1 METVMRFVAL
11 FRPIALAGFIAS
23 LASADLRAADAGI
36 TGTRVPLPTGPNA
49 IGTFSVRLTD
59 AARSNP
65 FLKDGSHRELMVRFW
80 YPAVRTSGCAP
91 AEYISPK
98 VRAYLSE
105 SLGIPAF
112 DIRTNSCRE
121 APVLAGRHP
130 VIIASHGYTGMYTDY
145 TFLFEDL
152 ASRGYVVASIA
163 HAYESTALELPDG
176 KLITSRF
183 GTYLIENTLRMDDS
197 WLKMATSIRQADLR
211 FVCAELSRWSE
222 RGGPLFGKLDLSRI
236 GVLGH
241 SLGADTA
248 MTGLRLQLEIKAAL
262 LLDPIALSKSATA
275 GSNKPVMLVNEGRE
289 QWSNQECELWNN
301 LHGAKRAVLFREAD
315 HFTPTDAIWL
325 SSYLPEL
332 RVETGNIGPDKTV
345 DAIRNYVA
353 AFFATYLSGEPT
365 SRLLDGISTEY
376 EGMSLVTVNRPLCSP
391 VITSAPALALAP

>member
-1 METVMRFVAL
+1 MEPVAICRTIAVTVFIGL
-11 FRPIALAGFIAS
+11 LAQGNLRSAS
-23 LASADLRAADAGI
+23 TDPAGI
-36 TGTRVPLPTGPNA
+36 HVPLPSGPNA

-59 AARSNP
+59 TTRSNP

-80 YPAVRTSGCAP
+80 YPTAHTGSCIP
-91 AEYISPK
+91 AEYIAPK

-121 APVLAGRHP
+121 APVLAGHHP

-163 HAYESTALELPDG
+163 HAYESTAVELPDG
-176 KLITSRF
+176 KLVTSRF
-183 GTYLIENTLRMDDS
+183 GTYLAEDTLRMDDS
-197 WLKMATSIRQADLR
+197 SLKLAATNRQADLS
-211 FVCAELSRWSE
+211 FVSAELGRWNV
-222 RGGPLFGKLDLSRI
+222 RGGPFSGKLDLSRI

-248 MTGLRLQLEIKAAL
+248 MTSLRLQPEIKAAL
-262 LLDPIALSKSATA
+262 LLDPIALSKKAIA
-275 GSNKPVMLVNEGRE
+275 GSHKPVMLVSEGRE
-289 QWSNQECELWNN
+289 QWSDRECELWNN
-301 LHGAKRAVLFREAD
+301 LHGAKHAVLFRGAD

-325 SSYLPEL
+325 GSYLPGL
-332 RVETGNIGPDKTV
+332 QVETGNIGPDKTV

-353 AFFATYLSGEPT
+353 AFFAAYLSGEPS
-365 SRLLDGISTEY
+365 SRLLNGISTEY
-376 EGMSLVTVNRPLCSP
+376 AGVSLVKGSGPLCP
-391 VITSAPALALAP
+391 VVITSAPVRALAP